1 MVSFHELH
9 SLAISSVD
17 RIFSIS
23 LSLSSFPLIVS
34 YQWLC
39 ICLYL
44 HQRWFKDNATGTI
57 WPAHMPISVGAVIK
71 SLLLPGARWET
82 HGTNKHTTLLSP
94 LCHWETVS
102 YSKFARWQ
110 SVFVRKPVCAG
121 IALKPLTPFIKKQHS
136 HCIICW
142 KKKIKHYL
150 LNDFFHEKH
159 FYLFVTECLK
169 RPFATL
175 LLLYPLIPLMML

>member
-57 WPAHMPISVGAVIK
+57 WPAHMPISMGAVIK
-71 SLLLPGARWET
+71 SLLLPGAHWET
-82 HGTNKHTTLLSP
+82 HGTNKHTALLSP
-94 LCHWETVS
+94 LCHWETVGCS
-102 YSKFARWQ
+102 EFARWQ
-110 SVFVRKPVCAG
+110 KTQFCWHSLETLNKPVYKEATVTQNFRW
-121 IALKPLTPFIKKQHS
+121 LKKLINTVRLMTFFMKD
-136 HCIICW
+136 IC
-142 KKKIKHYL
+142 L
-150 LNDFFHEKH
+150 
-159 FYLFVTECLK
+159 
-169 RPFATL
+169 
-175 LLLYPLIPLMML
+175 